1 MNDPTQAFWDDLN
14 HNLADPE
21 FRAAYEKERL
31 AMSAAD
37 LIAEARKR
45 VTTLRSADIESQ
57 SEVLLWWLADALEAS
72 VTQSHVSDVVTTVAE
87 LDALPNGSI
96 VRADYDGTVTAE
108 RRWDLWYVTA
118 WGDDNGVTSQYIL
131 DWVEQAAFT
140 VLWVGGT
147 E

>member
-31 AMSAAD
+31 AMSTAD

-57 SEVLLWWLADALEAS
+57 SEVLLWRLADALEAS

-87 LDALPNGSI
+87 LDALHVETLIRDSRGDFFKRSECEPGLPWTKPGSPWSYESATI
-96 VRADYDGTVTAE
+96 GLPA
-108 RRWDLWYVTA
+108 
-118 WGDDNGVTSQYIL
+118 
-131 DWVEQAAFT
+131 T

>member
-31 AMSAAD
+31 AMSTAD

-87 LDALPNGSI
+87 LDALPVGSVVRFANNGLNTRVYHRLGGGW
-96 VRADYDGTVTAE
+96 VRDAY
-108 RRWDLWYVTA
+108 
-118 WGDDNGVTSQYIL
+118 NGFSGPVRL
-131 DWVEQAAFT
+131 PAT